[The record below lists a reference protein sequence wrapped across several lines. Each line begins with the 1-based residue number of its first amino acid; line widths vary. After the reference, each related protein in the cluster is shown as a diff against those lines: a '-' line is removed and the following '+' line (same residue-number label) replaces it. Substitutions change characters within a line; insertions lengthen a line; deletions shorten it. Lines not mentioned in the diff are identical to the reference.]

1 MRDEKSKTIETQM
14 QIEIDLFC
22 HRCGGGITGK
32 IEDVY
37 SLRTIQISAQ
47 PCQKCI
53 EDEIDEARAAR
64 DDR

>member
-1 MRDEKSKTIETQM
+1 MRDSKTIETQM

-22 HRCGGGITGK
+22 ARCGSGMKGC

-37 SLRTIQISAQ
+37 SKRTIRINVD
-47 PCQKCI
+47 PCRPCI
-53 EDEIDEARAAR
+53 EDEIDEMRSAR